1 MVMKQDDDRIKEL
14 YRQSATEQPPAHLDD
29 AILAASRKAVS
40 AKCPRALSR
49 LLRSLTLY
57 PRALSR
63 LLRSLTLPRPAAP
76 FFGRWQLPVSLAA
89 VLIVAVLLVPLLQ
102 EEPHDVGTPGSSTV
116 MPYNA
121 DVSAPSAIM
130 HQEVAVPKKYKAR
143 TRLETQAASEE
154 AEQKQGL
161 LLKEMAGDADV
172 TGVPDQWLER
182 IELLVDTGAETAAF
196 AELQEFKR
204 RYPVYPLPPGLEAL
218 WKKDR

>member
-1 MVMKQDDDRIKEL
+1 MKQDDDRIKEL
-14 YRQSATEQPPAHLDD
+14 YMQSATEQPPAHLDD

-40 AKCPRALSR
+40 AKCPRA
-49 LLRSLTLY
+49 
-57 PRALSR
+57 PSR

-76 FFGRWQLPVSLAA
+76 FSGRWQLPVSLAA

-102 EEPHDVGTPGSSTV
+102 EEQHEEERYDTATPVPSTV
-116 MPYNA
+116 TPYET
-121 DVSAPSAIM
+121 DLSAPSANM

-172 TGVPDQWLER
+172 TGAPDQWLER
-182 IELLVDTGAETAAF
+182 IEALVDTGDETAAF

>member
-14 YRQSATEQPPAHLDD
+14 YMQSATEQPPAHLDD

-40 AKCPRALSR
+40 AKCPRA
-49 LLRSLTLY
+49 
-57 PRALSR
+57 PSR

-76 FFGRWQLPVSLAA
+76 FSGRWQLPVSLAA

-102 EEPHDVGTPGSSTV
+102 EEQHEEERYDTATPVPSTV
-116 MPYNA
+116 TPYET
-121 DVSAPSAIM
+121 DLSVPSAVIQ
-130 HQEVAVPKKYKAR
+130 QEVAVPRKQKAR
-143 TRLETQAASEE
+143 MRPE
-154 AEQKQGL
+154 AEPAREESEKADDVQL
-161 LLKEMAGDADV
+161 TDSIGDTV
-172 TGVPDQWLER
+172 MSGEPDQWLNR
-182 IELLVDTGAETAAF
+182 IEALIDTGDETAAF

>member
-40 AKCPRALSR
+40 AKC
-49 LLRSLTLY
+49 

-182 IELLVDTGAETAAF
+182 IELLVDTGDETAAF

>member
-49 LLRSLTLY
+49 LLRSLTL
-57 PRALSR
+57 
-63 LLRSLTLPRPAAP
+63 PRPAAP
-76 FFGRWQLPVSLAA
+76 FSGRWQLPVSLAA

-182 IELLVDTGAETAAF
+182 IELLVDTGDETAAF